1 MVPFLKE
8 EKHVITFRYS
18 NVKFKEEEFKNG

>member
-18 NVKFKEEEFKNG
+18 NVKFKEEEFKK